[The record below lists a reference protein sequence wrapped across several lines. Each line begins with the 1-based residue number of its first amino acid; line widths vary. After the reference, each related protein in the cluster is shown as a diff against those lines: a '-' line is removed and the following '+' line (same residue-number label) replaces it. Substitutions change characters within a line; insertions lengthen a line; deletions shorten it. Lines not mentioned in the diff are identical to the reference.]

1 MAILGPSGCG
11 KSTLLRLV
19 AGLDEPTSGD
29 VVVEGRKV
37 RGIEE
42 RCAVV
47 FQEPRLLPWLDLV
60 GNVALGLPRGTP
72 RASGRE
78 AVRRWLEVVGLDR
91 FHRHR
96 PRQISGGMA
105 QRTALARALARRPG
119 VLLLDE
125 PFAALDALTRL
136 RMQDLLAD
144 VQRRANTT
152 VLLVTHDVDEALHL
166 ADRVILLGGE
176 EPHEGA
182 TVLTVLDVPYPV
194 PETAVTPNSPPC
206 ARTFLTASA
215 FPVPPPSRRP
225 RDDSPPSLSCL
236 HPARDPGDGVRVR
249 RGHRRPGRRGAA
261 ARLRLLQPAQP
272 CRPQAGLAGTGAF
285 RQGDQG
291 HLGPV
296 GGEQQ
301 GQREPARRD
310 DRRRLHGR
318 GGRTPGPGQRHRHQ
332 GDRGVQRPEWAA
344 LVVAKTSSIT
354 GIAGLKGRKVAA
366 TKGTDPYFFLLQS
379 LHEAK
384 LTGADVE
391 VVNLQHADGKTAL
404 ERGDV
409 DAWAGL
415 DPLMA
420 QSQIDAGSKL
430 IYRNPAFTSYGFLNA
445 REAFIKDHPDLVQSV
460 VNAYEK
466 ARAWIGAHPDET
478 VTLLAEEAKLSPE
491 IAKLVL
497 TERTKTEIS
506 PVPGPEQRAVLERIL
521 PILVE
526 ENQVRSADEA
536 RAALDSLFDPAFA
549 EKAHAS

>member
-1 MAILGPSGCG
+1 MEAGPASVVLRGVGRTFGVRAGAAGHVVLRDLELEIVPGEIVAILGPSGCG

-182 TVLTVLDVPYPV
+182 TVLTVLDVPYP
-194 PETAVTPNSPPC
+194 
-206 ARTFLTASA
+206 
-215 FPVPPPSRRP
+215 RP
-225 RDDSPPSLSCL
+225 RD
-236 HPARDPGDGVRVR
+236 
-249 RGHRRPGRRGAA
+249 RGH
-261 ARLRLLQPAQP
+261 
-272 CRPQAGLAGTGAF
+272 
-285 RQGDQG
+285 
-291 HLGPV
+291 
-296 GGEQQ
+296 
-301 GQREPARRD
+301 
-310 DRRRLHGR
+310 
-318 GGRTPGPGQRHRHQ
+318 
-332 GDRGVQRPEWAA
+332 PELAA
-344 LVVAKTSSIT
+344 LRA
-354 GIAGLKGRKVAA
+354 
-366 TKGTDPYFFLLQS
+366 DLLDR
-379 LHEAK
+379 LGVPRPTPFK
-384 LTGADVE
+384 
-391 VVNLQHADGKTAL
+391 
-404 ERGDV
+404 
-409 DAWAGL
+409 
-415 DPLMA
+415 
-420 QSQIDAGSKL
+420 
-430 IYRNPAFTSYGFLNA
+430 
-445 REAFIKDHPDLVQSV
+445 
-460 VNAYEK
+460 
-466 ARAWIGAHPDET
+466 ET
-478 VTLLAEEAKLSPE
+478 P
-491 IAKLVL
+491 
-497 TERTKTEIS
+497 R
-506 PVPGPEQRAVLERIL
+506 
-521 PILVE
+521 
-526 ENQVRSADEA
+526 
-536 RAALDSLFDPAFA
+536 
-549 EKAHAS
+549 